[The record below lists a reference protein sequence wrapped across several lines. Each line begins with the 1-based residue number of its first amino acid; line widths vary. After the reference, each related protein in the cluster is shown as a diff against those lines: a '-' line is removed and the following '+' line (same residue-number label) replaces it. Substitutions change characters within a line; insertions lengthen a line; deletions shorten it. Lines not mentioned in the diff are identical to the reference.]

1 MDIQSFGRNLVY
13 YIVGVHLK
21 KPMKNF
27 YLIIIVCVLG
37 SCNSKTKT
45 GTENSES
52 ADLTQKVDSTKKPVV
67 KSTQT
72 AFEPG
77 KLDIPVIGS
86 FELSEMKMDS
96 LNEYGAGDCWGNIR
110 RYSLPNVGL
119 AIDSMTC
126 GEYGFTYTYYLLS
139 DKDFIQVVYTKKSES
154 ILNPET
160 NSYFYVQEEQVIDFN
175 SDPATS
181 MTKIDTLTD
190 YKLREK
196 PIDKEFSTEILKDK
210 QTTYEHL
217 EMNYQGTW
225 EMEIDY

>member
-1 MDIQSFGRNLVY
+1 M
-13 YIVGVHLK
+13 
-21 KPMKNF
+21 
-27 YLIIIVCVLG
+27 LG
-37 SCNSKTKT
+37 SCNSQTKT
-45 GTENSES
+45 ENTEKTE
-52 ADLTQKVDSTKKPVV
+52 LTQKVDSSKKQTE
-67 KSTQT
+67 KSTHIDYHL
-72 AFEPG
+72 E
-77 KLDIPVIGS
+77 KIDIPVIGS
-86 FELSEMKMDS
+86 FELSKMKMDS

-110 RYSLPNVGL
+110 RYSLPNIGL

-139 DKDFIQVVYTKKSES
+139 DKDFIQVVYTKNSES

>member
-1 MDIQSFGRNLVY
+1 MKSVYILV
-13 YIVGVHLK
+13 IVGILS
-21 KPMKNF
+21 
-27 YLIIIVCVLG
+27 
-37 SCNSKTKT
+37 SCNSQTNSRTDNVESIDISVKT
-45 GTENSES
+45 
-52 ADLTQKVDSTKKPVV
+52 DSTTNPVE
-67 KSTQT
+67 KSIKTDSKSDLL
-72 AFEPG
+72 E
-77 KLDIPVIGS
+77 LPVIGS
-86 FELSEMKMDS
+86 FELSEMKIDS
-96 LNEYGAGDCWGNIR
+96 LNEYGAGDCWGTIR

-139 DKDFIQVVYTKKSES
+139 NKDFIQVVYTKKSES
-154 ILNPET
+154 ILDPAS
-160 NSYFYVQEEQVIDFN
+160 NSYSYVQEEQVIDFN

-196 PIDKEFSTEILKDK
+196 PIDKEFSIEKLKDR